1 MNLNYFNLPFG
12 AQLLVW
18 TSRIMLNG
26 SCRTHPNKYQL
37 VNIAFKKVGISNGGN
52 LLKEVLFILRRNEFF
67 NLQHT
72 CVQILNNSEI
82 NLINCIEENKKE
94 EFNNNYY
101 LEIWDLKDIANSFN
115 LATHKLALA
124 FEKSNL
130 DTDLSSF
137 LLTKNIS
144 NTENLITKTLH

>member
-1 MNLNYFNLPFG
+1 MNLNYFDLPFG
-12 AQLLVW
+12 AQLLIW
-18 TSRIMLNG
+18 TSRVMLNG

-37 VNIAFKKVGISNGGN
+37 VNIAFKKVGILNGGN
-52 LLKEVLFILRRNEFF
+52 LLKEVLFILRRKEFF
-67 NLQHT
+67 KLQHT

-101 LEIWDLKDIANSFN
+101 LEIWDLKDIANSFT
-115 LATHKLALA
+115 LATYNLALA

-144 NTENLITKTLH
+144 NTEMLITKTLH

>member
-1 MNLNYFNLPFG
+1 MSLNYFNLPFG
-12 AQLLVW
+12 AQLLIW
-18 TSRIMLNG
+18 TSRVMVNG
-26 SCRTHPNKYQL
+26 SCRTQPNKYQL
-37 VNIAFKKVGISNGGN
+37 VNMAFQKVGISNGGN
-52 LLKEVLFILRRNEFF
+52 LLREILFILRRNEFF

-94 EFNNNYY
+94 KFDNNYY
-101 LEIWDLKDIANSFN
+101 LKIWDLKDIANSFN
-115 LATHKLALA
+115 LATYKLALA

-144 NTENLITKTLH
+144 NTENLIIRTLH